1 MNDTQKKEIYPEDI
15 VKVNYTTKHKV
26 NVAWDKYCKSKRI
39 PKSWKLT
46 DLITS
51 ELNRNGFSINSNS

>member
-1 MNDTQKKEIYPEDI
+1 MNNTQIKEI
-15 VKVNYTTKHKV
+15 KHKV

-46 DLITS
+46 DLITA